1 MWHKLSFNNR
11 TSMVFIGHQH
21 SVCIVW
27 RPHHCWSWD
36 SSRMK
41 CVMLTTS
48 TAHVATVTNPA
59 SSISTWAYHIH
70 CKGFHTILNGRR
82 RRTGTC
88 QQPLQFSLFIYNY
101 LNQNSVLHTFMQKWF
116 DYQFTHTPAIHW
128 KSTVTHT
135 YLSFVLT
142 ATFFLHN
149 WYCLYTIFSTNVYCC
164 LYDSFS
170 LK

>member
-11 TSMVFIGHQH
+11 TSMVFIGHQY
-21 SVCIVW
+21 SICIVW

-36 SSRMK
+36 SSRKK

-48 TAHVATVTNPA
+48 TAHIATVTNPA
-59 SSISTWAYHIH
+59 FSISTWAYHIH

-88 QQPLQFSLFIYNY
+88 QQPLQFSFFICNY

-116 DYQFTHTPAIHW
+116 DYQVTHTPAIHW
-128 KSTVTHT
+128 KSSVTHT
-135 YLSFVLT
+135 YLSFALT
-142 ATFFLHN
+142 ATFFLHI
-149 WYCLYTIFSTNVYCC
+149 WYCF
-164 LYDSFS
+164 
-170 LK
+170 